1 MKKPRVQQKTERRI
15 SAGLRLAL
23 VAVLLLLQIAV
34 VVALSLLLQQ
44 KMALVY
50 TALGLLAVVVAIW
63 VYTRPGS
70 SSYKIGWALL
80 ILAVPVAGLILY
92 LLWNGQPTH
101 RSNLKNVPYPPES
114 DERRRHDRETLAA
127 LERDIPKWYRIAR
140 YTVGGGFAP
149 YSGSDWEYLS
159 TGEAYFEHMF
169 AALEK
174 AEKFIF
180 MEYYIVTRG
189 EIFDRLVDIFRRKR
203 EQGVEIK
210 LIFDDFGSMMRFGG
224 EEVGMLRR
232 MGVETK
238 VFNPVHQYVN
248 RLYFNYRNHRKTG
261 GRMDT
266 H

>member
-1 MKKPRVQQKTERRI
+1 MKKTRVQQKTERRI

-149 YSGSDWEYLS
+149 YSGTDWEYLS

-189 EIFDRLVDIFRRKR
+189 EIFDRLV
-203 EQGVEIK
+203 E
-210 LIFDDFGSMMRFGG
+210 
-224 EEVGMLRR
+224 
-232 MGVETK
+232 
-238 VFNPVHQYVN
+238 
-248 RLYFNYRNHRKTG
+248 
-261 GRMDT
+261 
-266 H
+266 